1 MERFVLLTVSGLADG
16 AVYALIALGFVLVYK
31 ATGVINFAQ
40 GDLVTLGAYVTLWAY
55 EDQRLTLA
63 TAAIVGV
70 VALGGVGAVLERVAA
85 APLRGRSVHVV
96 VIATLGAAL
105 VMRSLLVRWQGTGP
119 RRLDGF
125 FGFETVDLLGARIPK
140 QSLLVIAGAAV
151 ALALVSL
158 LLQRTGFGRQ
168 VRALASDRET
178 AQLQGIRTG
187 RLSAAAFALAAALAA
202 VGGILVAPTQ
212 QLTPTFG
219 FGPMLFAF
227 AAAIIGGFGRI
238 GGVAAAAVL
247 LGVLQ
252 QWATG
257 YIDPGFRE
265 VYPFVLMLAIL
276 AVRPKGLLPEAVGAR
291 V

>member
-1 MERFVLLTVSGLADG
+1 M
-16 AVYALIALGFVLVYK
+16 LIYK

-40 GDLVTLGAYVTLWAY
+40 GDLVTLGAYVTFWAY
-55 EDQRLTLA
+55 DDLRLSLA
-63 TAAIVGV
+63 TAALIGIL
-70 VALGGVGAVLERVAA
+70 ALALVGAVLERVAA

-105 VMRSLLVRWQGTGP
+105 VIRSLVIRWQGTRP
-119 RRLDGF
+119 RRLPGF
-125 FGFETVDLLGARIPK
+125 FGFDTVEILGARIPV
-140 QSLLVIAGAAV
+140 QNLLILGGATV
-151 ALALVSL
+151 ALAMVAL
-158 LLQRTGFGRQ
+158 LLQKTPFGRQ
-168 VRALASDRET
+168 VRALASDRTT
-178 AQLQGIRTG
+178 AQLMGIRVG
-187 RLSAAAFALAAALAA
+187 LLSMAAFALAAALAA

-238 GGVAAAAVL
+238 GGIALAAVI

-257 YIDPGFRE
+257 YLDPSYRE

-276 AVRPKGLLPEAVGAR
+276 AVRPKGLLPEEVGRR

>member
-1 MERFVLLTVSGLADG
+1 MSRFVLLTFSGLADG
-16 AVYALIALGFVLVYK
+16 AIYALIALGFVLIYK

-55 EDQRLTLA
+55 DDLKLTLA
-63 TAAIVGV
+63 TAALVGIVIL
-70 VALGGVGAVLERVAA
+70 AAVGAVLERVAA

-105 VMRSLLVRWQGTGP
+105 VIRSFIIRWQGTRP
-119 RRLDGF
+119 QRLDGF
-125 FGFETVDLLGARIPK
+125 FGYDTVEILGAKIPL
-140 QSLLVIAGAAV
+140 QNLVILVGTA
-151 ALALVSL
+151 VSL
-158 LLQRTGFGRQ
+158 AFVWILVQRTSFGRQ
-168 VRALASDRET
+168 VRALATDRPT
-178 AQLQGIRTG
+178 AQLMGVRVS
-187 RLSAAAFALAAALAA
+187 LMSMAAFSLSAALAA

-238 GGVAAAAVL
+238 GGVALAAVII
-247 LGVLQ
+247 GVLQ

-257 YIDPGFRE
+257 YLDPSYRE
-265 VYPFVLMLAIL
+265 IYPFVLMLGIL
-276 AVRPKGLLPEAVGAR
+276 AVRPKGLLPEAVGQR

>member
-1 MERFVLLTVSGLADG
+1 MSRFVLLTVSGLADG
-16 AVYALIALGFVLVYK
+16 AVYALIALGFVLIYK

-55 EDQRLTLA
+55 EDLRLTLA
-63 TAAIVGV
+63 TAALVGIAALAV
-70 VALGGVGAVLERVAA
+70 TGVALERVAA

-105 VMRSLLVRWQGTGP
+105 MIRSLVIRWQGTSP
-119 RRLDGF
+119 RRLPGF
-125 FGFETVDLLGARIPK
+125 YGFRTVELFGARIPM
-140 QSLLVIAGAAV
+140 QNLLILAGTGV
-151 ALALVSL
+151 SLALVAL
-158 LLQRTGFGRQ
+158 LVQKTPFGRQ
-168 VRALASDRET
+168 VRALATDRTT
-178 AQLQGIRTG
+178 AQLMGIRVG
-187 RLSAAAFALAAALAA
+187 WLSMASFSLAAALAA
-202 VGGILVAPTQ
+202 VGAVLVAPTQ

-238 GGVAAAAVL
+238 GGIALAAVL

-257 YIDPGFRE
+257 YLDPSYRE

-276 AVRPKGLLPEAVGAR
+276 AVRPKGLLPEGVGQR